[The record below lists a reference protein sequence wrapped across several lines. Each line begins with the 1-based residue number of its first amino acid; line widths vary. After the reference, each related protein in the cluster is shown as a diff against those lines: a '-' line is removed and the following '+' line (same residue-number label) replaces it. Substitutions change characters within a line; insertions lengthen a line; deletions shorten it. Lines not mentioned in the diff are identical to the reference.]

1 MQRQSFLASNVYA
14 EQHPKPQHWV
24 PTTRNPILVHQTRT
38 TVIPGQ
44 RLKTERSLYVITTQ
58 GQWDNTL
65 AEACAIRLC
74 SHTFRVGLIFEP
86 RERWIVTSSMLT
98 PRQTNRPKT
107 APTSMWME
115 VSYKC
120 RLLGLSHL
128 LALASFAHM

>member
-14 EQHPKPQHWV
+14 GQHPKPQHWV
-24 PTTRNPILVHQTRT
+24 PTTRNPTLVHQTRT
-38 TVIPGQ
+38 TIIPGH

-58 GQWDNTL
+58 GQDNTL
-65 AEACAIRLC
+65 AEAYAIRLC
-74 SHTFRVGLIFEP
+74 SHTFSVGLISEP
-86 RERWIVTSSMLT
+86 REGWIVTSSMLT

-107 APTSMWME
+107 PPTSMWME

-120 RLLGLSHL
+120 HLLGLCHF